1 MKTIAFFNN
10 KGGVGK
16 TTLVYH
22 IAWMLA
28 DLGISVVAA
37 DLDPQSNLTSMFLQ
51 EERLE
56 EVWPDGE
63 HPLSIVG
70 ALKPLIEGTGD
81 IKPPHVEN
89 ITDRIGLVV
98 GDLGLARIEDELS
111 DQWPRCLD
119 RKSRAFR
126 VSSSFYRIV
135 EQAAQQRE
143 ADLILIDV
151 GPNLGAINRAAVIA
165 ADYIAVPLAPDLY
178 SLQGLRNL
186 GPSLRSWRE
195 EWNERL
201 NKAPDDVGSL
211 PSGSTIP
218 IGYVAMQHALRR
230 DRPVLAYESWMNRI
244 PGEYRRSVLSESSQL
259 PIKISEDVNCLA
271 QLKHYRSLMP
281 MSMEANKPMFSL
293 KPADGAIGSHVQAVQ
308 SCYQDF
314 RELAFKIAARCNI
327 ELPQKEQ
334 SSLLFAP

>member
-22 IAWMLA
+22 VAWMLA
-28 DLGISVVAA
+28 DLGLSVVAA
-37 DLDPQSNLTSMFLQ
+37 DLDPQANLTSMFLQ

-56 EVWPDGE
+56 QIWLDGD
-63 HPLSIVG
+63 HTLSIVG
-70 ALKPLIEGTGD
+70 ALKPLIAGTGD
-81 IKPPHVEN
+81 IGHPHVEH
-89 ITDRIGLVV
+89 IADRIGLVI
-98 GDLGLARIEDELS
+98 GDLGLARDEDELS
-111 DQWPRCLD
+111 DQWSKCLD
-119 RKSRAFR
+119 RKPRAFR
-126 VSSSFYRIV
+126 VSSAFYRIV
-135 EQAAQQRE
+135 EQAAQQRQ

-186 GPSLRSWRE
+186 GPSLQSWRE

-201 NKAPDDVGSL
+201 NKAPNDVGSL

-218 IGYVAMQHALRR
+218 IGYIAMQHALRR
-230 DRPVLAYESWMNRI
+230 DRPVQAYTRWMDHI
-244 PGEYRRSVLSESSQL
+244 PAEYRHSVLSHPAEAF
-259 PIKISEDVNCLA
+259 IRISDDPNCLA

-281 MSMEANKPMFSL
+281 MSMEAKKPMFYL
-293 KPADGAIGSHVQAVQ
+293 KPADGAIGSHVQAVR
-308 SCYQDF
+308 SCYEDF
-314 RELAFKIAARCNI
+314 QELAFKIAECCEI
-327 ELPQKEQ
+327 ELPQNGYDN
-334 SSLLFAP
+334 SY